1 MRIRKRNL
9 LALLLLTLAVAPAL
23 AQTKVYRG
31 DTVTVSGVVKDEL
44 GNPVAGATVQ
54 LLDGATLLDS
64 TTTGSDGSFTL
75 TWTVPP
81 DHPLGPKTLTVYV
94 PEQPSLYVEASSAS
108 VYVEIW
114 ALAVISASGPQRIHR
129 GDEVTIS
136 GSVQGI
142 SSGTVEVQRDGN
154 TIATGPV
161 SGGQF
166 SVSFTVPNDWQKGPV
181 TLTVTCPSGSY
192 VDVQE
197 GQVSTGLWVRPTIE
211 VTEVSGG

>member
-1 MRIRKRNL
+1 MKVRKRDL
-9 LALLLLTLAVAPAL
+9 LALLLLTLAAAPAL

-31 DTVTVSGVVKDEL
+31 DTVTVSGVVRDEL

-54 LLDGATLLDS
+54 LLDGATVLDS
-64 TTTGSDGSFTL
+64 ATTASDGSFTL
-75 TWTVPP
+75 TWTVPS

-108 VYVEIW
+108 VSLEIW
-114 ALAVISASGPQRIHR
+114 ALVVVSASGPQRIHR
-129 GDEVTIS
+129 GDTVTIT

-142 SSGTVEVQRDGN
+142 SSGTVEIQCGGS
-154 TIATGPV
+154 TIATGSV

-166 SVSFTVPNDWQKGPV
+166 SVSFTVPRDWQKGPV
-181 TLTVTCPSGSY
+181 TLTVTSPGGSY
-192 VDVQE
+192 VDVQ
-197 GQVSTGLWVRPTIE
+197 GSRVSTELWVRPTIE

>member
-1 MRIRKRNL
+1 MKVRKRDL
-9 LALLLLTLAVAPAL
+9 LALLLLTLAAAPAL

-31 DTVTVSGVVKDEL
+31 DTVTVSGVVRDEL

-54 LLDGATLLDS
+54 LLDGAAVLDS
-64 TTTGSDGSFTL
+64 ATTASDGSFTL
-75 TWTVPP
+75 TWTVPS

-108 VYVEIW
+108 VSLEIW
-114 ALAVISASGPQRIHR
+114 ALVVVSASGPQRIHR
-129 GDEVTIS
+129 GDTVTIT

-142 SSGTVEVQRDGN
+142 SSGTVEIQCGGS
-154 TIATGPV
+154 TIATGSV

-166 SVSFTVPNDWQKGPV
+166 SVSFTVPRDWQKGPV
-181 TLTVTCPSGSY
+181 TLTVTSPGGSY
-192 VDVQE
+192 VDVQ
-197 GQVSTGLWVRPTIE
+197 GSRVSTELWVRPTIE